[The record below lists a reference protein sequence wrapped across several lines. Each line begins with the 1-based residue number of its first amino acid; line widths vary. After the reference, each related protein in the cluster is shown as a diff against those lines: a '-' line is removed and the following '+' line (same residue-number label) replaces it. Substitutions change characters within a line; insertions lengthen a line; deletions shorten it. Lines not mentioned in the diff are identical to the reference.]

1 MMEHVPSVPDQ
12 WDVEADVVVV
22 GFGAAGVAASVT
34 AHDLGAEVVILE
46 KAPEGQ
52 EGGNTRVAGQ
62 GYLNT
67 SSAEKA
73 AAYLTA
79 LCGPYTV
86 PAPMVQV
93 WAEEMCRNNQWLES
107 LGGDPQEHQHPPV
120 GIEFPDL
127 PGADCVHKFHDGPT
141 YGYSYTSG
149 SPYNDGD
156 GISMAM
162 SVGADLWHMNNY
174 AGPSMALKVPEIR
187 TTFSL
192 QALHYSKEQPGGMIV
207 VGPDA

>member
-1 MMEHVPSVPDQ
+1 MQHEPSVPRE

-22 GFGAAGVAASVT
+22 GFGAAGMAAAVT
-34 AHDLGAEVVILE
+34 AHDLGAKVVILE

-67 SSAEKA
+67 SSVDSAI
-73 AAYLTA
+73 AYLTA

-86 PAPMVQV
+86 PQAMAKV
-93 WAEEMCRNNQWLES
+93 WAEEMCQNNAWLRS

-127 PGADCVHKFHDGPT
+127 PGSDCVHKFHDGPT
-141 YGYSYTSG
+141 YGYSYTWKLFERLVRQRPIAVLHETPG
-149 SPYNDGD
+149 KQLIQHD
-156 GISMAM
+156 IT
-162 SVGADLWHMNNY
+162 
-174 AGPSMALKVPEIR
+174 KEILGVR
-187 TTFSL
+187 
-192 QALHYSKEQPGGMIV
+192 AR
-207 VGPDA
+207 